1 MKGGIFSLFGIWALT
16 TGGSDREGTAAV
28 KAAAAALGLVLQSR
42 HKNLNDQG
50 YAVLI

>member
-1 MKGGIFSLFGIWALT
+1 
-16 TGGSDREGTAAV
+16 
-28 KAAAAALGLVLQSR
+28 LVLQSR